1 MTFLP
6 GHHQIWL
13 HSEEIMFECTKYI
26 TEADL
31 VKKYNYK
38 EEEIK
43 LYEEIRFIRYSQFT
57 LQEYNHIHLSFKNN
71 R

>member
-1 MTFLP
+1 MP
-6 GHHQIWL
+6 GHHIIWL
-13 HSEEIMFECTKYI
+13 HSEEIMFECTKFI

-38 EEEIK
+38 EEEKIK
-43 LYEEIRFIRYSQFT
+43 LYEEIRFIRYSGFNY
-57 LQEYNHIHLSFKNN
+57 QENIHIHLSLKNN

>member
-1 MTFLP
+1 MP
-6 GHHQIWL
+6 GHHIIWL
-13 HSEEIMFECTKYI
+13 HSEEIMFECTKFI

-38 EEEIK
+38 EEEEIK
-43 LYEEIRFIRYSQFT
+43 LYEEIRFIRYSGFNY
-57 LQEYNHIHLSFKNN
+57 QENIHIHLSLKNN